1 MGASTVL
8 ILHYCV
14 LVGVRDFEI
23 LLWAIAVSA
32 LKFNTHTHTH
42 THTTHTM
49 TVIFRLKTRQTCTLA
64 MGGTFLKKLSKD
76 LRTKITII
84 RINIQLEYL
93 II

>member
-64 MGGTFLKKLSKD
+64 MGGTFLKKL
-76 LRTKITII
+76 RTKITII

>member
-32 LKFNTHTHTH
+32 LKFNTHTH

>member
-42 THTTHTM
+42 TTHTM

-64 MGGTFLKKLSKD
+64 MGGTFLKKLS
-76 LRTKITII
+76 
-84 RINIQLEYL
+84 
-93 II
+93 